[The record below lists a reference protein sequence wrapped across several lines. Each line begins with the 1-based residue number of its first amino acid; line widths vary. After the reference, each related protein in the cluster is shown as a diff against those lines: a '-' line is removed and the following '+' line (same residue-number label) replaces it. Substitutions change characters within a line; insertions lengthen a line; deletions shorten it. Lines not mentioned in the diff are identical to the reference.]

1 MTFRVGDFI
10 ILMILPILF
19 FFKPKLYKNP
29 ILVSLLLSLFFII
42 FSSVHGYIVLNVAFS
57 VRDINEIFRLSKP
70 LILIVLLTRCDSRY
84 LVNKVN
90 NLIPILSLFLII
102 LAFLEYFN
110 PGGLALMVGSL
121 YAKANHLQFMISGN
135 RRIVLSGT
143 DPNVGAAIA
152 ALFFLFNFFKIVIY
166 KKKIYIVSTFLF
178 LIIIMMTS
186 SRTIFLA
193 LAVFLFIFLLTSK
206 SVKFVYKFIL
216 VLGIVGF
223 AILLYDKF
231 EYISKGFPMALKAEN
246 QSLLVR
252 FESWRDAW
260 DIFLKSPLFGW
271 GIAKSTMTTIVD
283 GEYFL
288 LLRRYGILGTFTILL
303 SIFLMPFWNYISIKK
318 SSNKQI
324 NLLQGVCGGYII
336 VIAFIMITGVFY
348 SGYQLF
354 LPFVFI
360 STILY
365 MEKKK
370 ASMN

>member
-1 MTFRVGDFI
+1 M
-10 ILMILPILF
+10 
-19 FFKPKLYKNP
+19 
-29 ILVSLLLSLFFII
+29 
-42 FSSVHGYIVLNVAFS
+42 LNVAFS

-70 LILIVLLTRCDSRY
+70 LILVVLLTRCDSRY
-84 LVNKVN
+84 LINKIN
-90 NLIPILSLFLII
+90 NLTPILSLFLII
-102 LAFLEYFN
+102 LGFLEYFN
-110 PGGLALMVGSL
+110 PGGLGLMVGNL
-121 YAKANHLQFMISGN
+121 YCKANHLQFMISGS

-166 KKKIYIVSTFLF
+166 KKKTSIVNTFL
-178 LIIIMMTS
+178 LLVIIMMAS

-206 SVKFVYKFIL
+206 SVKFIYKFIL
-216 VLGIVGF
+216 ILGIVGF
-223 AILLYDKF
+223 AMLLYDKF
-231 EYISKGFPMALKAEN
+231 EYISKGFSMALKAEN

-303 SIFLMPFWNYISIKK
+303 SIFFMPFWNYFSIKK

-370 ASMN
+370 TSIN